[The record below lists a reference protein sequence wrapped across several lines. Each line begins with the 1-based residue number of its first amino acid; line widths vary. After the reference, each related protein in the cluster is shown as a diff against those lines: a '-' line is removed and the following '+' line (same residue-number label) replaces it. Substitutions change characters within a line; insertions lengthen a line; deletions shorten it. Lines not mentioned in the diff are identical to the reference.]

1 MLLCKTK
8 FALTLIFILVP
19 CPPSHVS
26 KHTVYILHLAPL
38 PPTDTKPSPDDRV
51 MTIRNEMAYEN
62 TDNGRAKTVSSFNS
76 ITIDRAPKDSDT
88 RTAFV
93 AENEAAR
100 YELTE
105 FSSSSKPDD
114 EAVPAAT
121 GTSATADYEEPSPYS
136 SSSTSLAPQTSFV

>member
-1 MLLCKTK
+1 
-8 FALTLIFILVP
+8 
-19 CPPSHVS
+19 
-26 KHTVYILHLAPL
+26 
-38 PPTDTKPSPDDRV
+38 

-62 TDNGRAKTVSSFNS
+62 TDNGRAVSPFNS
-76 ITIDRAPKDSDT
+76 IAIDRAPKDSDT

-105 FSSSSKPDD
+105 FPSSSKPDD
-114 EAVPAAT
+114 EAAPAAT
-121 GTSATADYEEPSPYS
+121 GTSATADYEEPIPYS